1 MRLKSL
7 RSSQKRSTTYLPPNI
22 IHLAS
27 WMTKFPDNMIMVV
40 LVVVVACAFPPNEWV
55 PHQVRR
61 LSQFSPPMDDG
72 FDVRA
77 PTPRRPYLF
86 ASRVHHKGCD
96 GGGER
101 SRRVGAGH
109 KHLGDHPRKRLPSLQ
124 TITPGTW
131 PYSVA
136 CLHHSNSFSLN
147 QSRVCTLTSRSA
159 YYHYTKR
166 SHQQSTMRTKRVSM
180 AERLVGLT
188 I

>member
-1 MRLKSL
+1 
-7 RSSQKRSTTYLPPNI
+7 
-22 IHLAS
+22 
-27 WMTKFPDNMIMVV
+27 MTKFPDNMIMVV

-77 PTPRRPYLF
+77 PTPRRPYLL

-109 KHLGDHPRKRLPSLQ
+109 KHLGNHPRKRLPNRR
-124 TITPGTW
+124 TKI
-131 PYSVA
+131 YSVA
-136 CLHHSNSFSLN
+136 CLRHSSPNPSL
-147 QSRVCTLTSRSA
+147 VCTPHKVVRQFNDCPK
-159 YYHYTKR
+159 H
-166 SHQQSTMRTKRVSM
+166 SHRQ
-180 AERLVGLT
+180 
-188 I
+188 